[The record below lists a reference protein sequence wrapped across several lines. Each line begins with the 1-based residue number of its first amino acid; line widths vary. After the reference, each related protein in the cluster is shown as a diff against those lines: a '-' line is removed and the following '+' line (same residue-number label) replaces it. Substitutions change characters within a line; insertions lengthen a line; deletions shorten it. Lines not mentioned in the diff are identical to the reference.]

1 MPTVDRLTDAEEAA
15 IEDGYDGPAELAL
28 PEELEGSAPTDV
40 ADFINELAE
49 LARVN
54 ADGDPVALA
63 RGTFAMYPMED
74 GGVMFV
80 TSVAEGPMEGIRHNR
95 IPPGFIRA
103 VSVLAGGGSK
113 LQAVK
118 ALMRKPREIER

>member
-1 MPTVDRLTDAEEAA
+1 MTTIDN
-15 IEDGYDGPAELAL
+15 PAELAL
-28 PEELEGSAPTDV
+28 PAELEISDV
-40 ADFINELAE
+40 TDFIDELAE

-54 ADGDPVALA
+54 IDGEPFALA

-80 TSVAEGPMEGIRHNR
+80 TSVADGPLEGIKHTR

-103 VSVLAGGGSK
+103 VSVIAGGGSK
-113 LQAVK
+113 LAAVK
-118 ALMRKPREIER
+118 ALVRKPKEIERGH